1 MRDNLC
7 DKENLI
13 EEMNFRKEWIEENI
27 LKLQQLEQDK
37 KNNIQRFSG
46 TNDEIIY
53 NYTNDNIRN
62 YLNLINASY
71 SYGLECR
78 EIDEY
83 YQKSLEYF
91 EAVGTKFGLYIEF
104 IQYFALGLILE
115 MPKDRMQKIVDT
127 ADKNEYNDILF
138 DFYAESYGLKRKF
151 KSTEMLREVPY
162 KGILEIAGLAKK
174 DRQKAEKKLSEYILK
189 KWIKG
194 HADEGWPSVHKK
206 KWYIGLWSFDAG
218 LLAKIFGLDDSALK
232 DNNHYPYDLVHYKNN
247 VVFEDTEVPQLKED
261 DGEYEIGIAENP
273 ELENLI
279 APKFHK
285 TVNQLIVDF
294 KTLGDKAI
302 FEKYN
307 LVQIWGDFESY
318 EEYDKENVLGFLILS
333 ILVRE
338 QYVMQL
344 DWKENI
350 RDFKQYMKSYWG
362 KTKTKLVSFKVDND
376 QQYFALL
383 PKDCDVKNLYEIEI
397 K

>member
-7 DKENLI
+7 NEENLI
-13 EEMNFRKEWIEENI
+13 KEMTFYKKRTDKCITRLKELYNDN
-27 LKLQQLEQDK
+27 LLGVQKY
-37 KNNIQRFSG
+37 NG
-46 TNDEIIY
+46 TNKEIIFNWQKEFIY
-53 NYTNDNIRN
+53 CIYEVIK
-62 YLNLINASY
+62 ASY
-71 SYGLECR
+71 SYGVDCR
-78 EIDEY
+78 EIAEY

-91 EAVGTKFGLYIEF
+91 EDVGTKFGVYSDF
-104 IQYFALGLILE
+104 IQYFALGIILE
-115 MPKDRMQKIVDT
+115 MPKDRMQKIVDI

-151 KSTEMLREVPY
+151 NSTEMLREVPY

-194 HADEGWPSVHKK
+194 HADEDYPTAHKG
-206 KWYIGLWSFDAG
+206 YGYVGLWSFDAG

-247 VVFEDTEVPQLKED
+247 VVFEDTEIPQLKED
-261 DGEYEIGIAENP
+261 DEIYEIGIAENP
-273 ELENLI
+273 ELEKII

-285 TVNQLIVDF
+285 VVNQLITDF

-302 FEKYN
+302 FEKYD

-318 EEYDKENVLGFLILS
+318 EEYDKENVLGFLILN

>member
-13 EEMNFRKEWIEENI
+13 EEMTFYKKRTDKCITRLKELYNDN
-27 LKLQQLEQDK
+27 LLGVQKY
-37 KNNIQRFSG
+37 NG
-46 TNDEIIY
+46 TNKEIIFNWQKEFIY
-53 NYTNDNIRN
+53 CIYEVIK
-62 YLNLINASY
+62 ASY
-71 SYGLECR
+71 SYGVDCR
-78 EIDEY
+78 EIEEY

-91 EAVGTKFGLYIEF
+91 EAVGTKFGVYSDF
-104 IQYFALGLILE
+104 IQYFALGIILE
-115 MPKDRMQKIVDT
+115 MPKDRMQKIVDI

-151 KSTEMLREVPY
+151 NSTEMIREVPY
-162 KGILEIAGLAKK
+162 KGILETAGLAKK

-194 HADEGWPSVHKK
+194 HADEDYPTAHKG
-206 KWYIGLWSFDAG
+206 YGYVGLWSFDAG

-261 DGEYEIGIAENP
+261 DGEYEAGIAEKP
-273 ELENLI
+273 ELEKII

-285 TVNQLIVDF
+285 AVNQLITDF

-302 FEKYN
+302 FEKYD

-318 EEYDKENVLGFLILS
+318 EKYDKENVLGFLILS

-376 QQYFALL
+376 QQYFALV
-383 PKDCDVKNLYEIEI
+383 PKDCDVRNLYEIEI

>member
-7 DKENLI
+7 NEESLI

-71 SYGLECR
+71 SYGVDCR
-78 EIDEY
+78 EIAEY

-91 EAVGTKFGLYIEF
+91 EDVGTKFGVYSDF
-104 IQYFALGLILE
+104 IQYFALGIILE
-115 MPKDRMQKIVDT
+115 MPKDRMQKIVDI

-151 KSTEMLREVPY
+151 NSTEMIREVPY

-174 DRQKAEKKLSEYILK
+174 DRPKAEKKLSEYILK

-194 HADEGWPSVHKK
+194 HADEDYPTAHKG
-206 KWYIGLWSFDAG
+206 YGYVGLWSFDAG

-247 VVFEDTEVPQLKED
+247 VVFEDTEIPQLKED
-261 DGEYEIGIAENP
+261 DEIYEIGIAENP
-273 ELENLI
+273 ELEKII

-285 TVNQLIVDF
+285 VVNQLIVDF

-302 FEKYN
+302 FEKYD

-318 EEYDKENVLGFLILS
+318 EEYDKENVLGFLILN

>member
-7 DKENLI
+7 NEENLI
-13 EEMNFRKEWIEENI
+13 KEMTFYKKRT
-27 LKLQQLEQDK
+27 DK
-37 KNNIQRFSG
+37 CITRLNELYNDNLLGVQKYNG
-46 TNDEIIY
+46 TNKEIIFNWQKEFIY
-53 NYTNDNIRN
+53 CIYEVI
-62 YLNLINASY
+62 LASY
-71 SYGLECR
+71 SYGVDCR
-78 EIDEY
+78 EIAEY

-91 EAVGTKFGLYIEF
+91 EDVGTKFGVYSDF
-104 IQYFALGLILE
+104 IQYFALGIILE
-115 MPKDRMQKIVDT
+115 MPKDRMQKIVDI

-138 DFYAESYGLKRKF
+138 DFYAESYGLKRKIN
-151 KSTEMLREVPY
+151 STKMIREVPY

-174 DRQKAEKKLSEYILK
+174 DRPKAEKKLSEYILK

-194 HADEGWPSVHKK
+194 HADEDYPTAHKG
-206 KWYIGLWSFDAG
+206 YGYVGLWSFDAG

-261 DGEYEIGIAENP
+261 DGEYETGIAENP

-285 TVNQLIVDF
+285 AVNQLITDF

-302 FEKYN
+302 FEKYD

-318 EEYDKENVLGFLILS
+318 EEYDKENVLGFLILN

-376 QQYFALL
+376 QQYFAFV